1 MQLFIG
7 IIIIMLLFFIVAVLA
22 FAHSKPRNI
31 EQASFQK
38 GWNETKPIIP
48 WWLTILL
55 IPVMIY
61 LGMLLRGQ

>member
-1 MQLFIG
+1 MQILVGFMIIVLLLFI
-7 IIIIMLLFFIVAVLA
+7 LAVLI
-22 FAHSKPRNI
+22 FVHTKPRNI
-31 EQASFQK
+31 KQASFQK